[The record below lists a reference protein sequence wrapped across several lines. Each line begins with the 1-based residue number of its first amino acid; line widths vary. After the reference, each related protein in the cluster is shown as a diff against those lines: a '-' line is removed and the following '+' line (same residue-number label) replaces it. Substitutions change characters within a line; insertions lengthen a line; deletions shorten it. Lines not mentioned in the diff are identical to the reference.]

1 MGEVPLMDPFHETLK
16 ETECQKS
23 KTASYRLYRIAPPG
37 LPRVASQVRALS
49 RVARREG
56 HSLLSGVT
64 PKGLRCPPNTSH
76 CCPPTPRAWCAR
88 NVGRYALVHRP
99 REPCQPLALR
109 THSSPRLPPTPN
121 VPRAII
127 PSVAAG
133 SHSLCF
139 DGSGEGGG
147 SQTCMWTAK
156 HAIPTENP
164 LPPPSQQFH
173 TDPVTYLH
181 RDVPALE
188 GPHRTHTLTHLLPLP
203 LEAPTL
209 TVPVRRGPGPFSR
222 TESPER

>member
-23 KTASYRLYRIAPPG
+23 KTASYRLYRIAPPR

-76 CCPPTPRAWCAR
+76 CCPPPPRAWCAR
-88 NVGRYALVHRP
+88 NVGRYALVP
-99 REPCQPLALR
+99 REPCQPPALR
-109 THSSPRLPPTPN
+109 THSSPLPSTGN

-133 SHSLCF
+133 THSLCF
-139 DGSGEGGG
+139 DGGGGGGG
-147 SQTCMWTAK
+147 SQTCVWTVK

-164 LPPPSQQFH
+164 YPPPQQFH
-173 TDPVTYLH
+173 TDTVTYLH
-181 RDVPALE
+181 RDVQALE
-188 GPHRTHTLTHLLPLP
+188 GPHRTHTHSHTCCPCPWKLPHSQFL
-203 LEAPTL
+203 
-209 TVPVRRGPGPFSR
+209 
-222 TESPER
+222 